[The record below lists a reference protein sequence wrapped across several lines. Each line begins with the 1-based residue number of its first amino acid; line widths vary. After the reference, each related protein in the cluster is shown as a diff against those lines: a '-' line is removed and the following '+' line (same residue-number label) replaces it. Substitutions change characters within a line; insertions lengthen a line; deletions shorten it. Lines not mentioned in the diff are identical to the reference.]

1 MKLRIQF
8 SKYGPLRFIGHL
20 DVMRF
25 FQKAIRRAGIDIA
38 YSSGFSPHQIMSF
51 ASPLG
56 LGVESRGEYLDIQVN
71 EPMKIPMNAQEM
83 KDRLDAVCVE
93 GIEIVLIVRLPENA
107 GNAMASVAA
116 ASYTAAMK
124 QDESVLKAGVSLSD
138 FSCLES
144 VIPAFL
150 DQEQIFI
157 TKETKKG
164 VSQMDIRPGIFS
176 LSADDGALEF
186 QVDASSA
193 GNIKPYALLDAL
205 LSFAGKDTPPFWTVQ
220 FTRLETWTRA
230 EADGRLISS
239 GRRGGGVLTMVKEA
253 SLPKKSK
260 SVQILLKEKNRILS
274 LLLSDGRLATL
285 SAWPDETG
293 DEGKGALA
301 ARLNSIYVGKVMNV
315 AKNINAAFVELTK
328 GQRAFLPLSHME
340 SARILNRKA
349 DGRILAGDE
358 LLVQVDREAV
368 KTKGAGAHHGD
379 FPGGPL
385 CGGFSGEGEGPPTV
399 FRKTCRRRQTA
410 DHRSPCRSGYPG
422 RQPDFHAGPQPD
434 RAADQCRRACGG
446 RLRSPDPGSP
456 GSDPPGR

>member
-25 FQKAIRRAGIDIA
+25 FQKAIRRAGIDIS

-71 EPMKIPMNAQEM
+71 EPTGNSPAKIPMNAQEM
-83 KDRLDAVCVE
+83 KDRLNAVCVE
-93 GIEIVLIVRLPENA
+93 GIEIIRIVRLPENA

-124 QDESVLKAGVSLSD
+124 QDEAVRQAGVSLSD

-150 DQEQIFI
+150 AQEQIFI

-176 LSADDGALEF
+176 LSVHDGILEF

-205 LSFAGKDTPPFWTVQ
+205 LSFAGKDTPPFWAVQ

-230 EADGRLISS
+230 GADGKLIPL
-239 GRRGGGVLTMVKEA
+239 GDVGEA
-253 SLPKKSK
+253 
-260 SVQILLKEKNRILS
+260 
-274 LLLSDGRLATL
+274 
-285 SAWPDETG
+285 
-293 DEGKGALA
+293 
-301 ARLNSIYVGKVMNV
+301 
-315 AKNINAAFVELTK
+315 F
-328 GQRAFLPLSHME
+328 
-340 SARILNRKA
+340 
-349 DGRILAGDE
+349 
-358 LLVQVDREAV
+358 
-368 KTKGAGAHHGD
+368 
-379 FPGGPL
+379 
-385 CGGFSGEGEGPPTV
+385 
-399 FRKTCRRRQTA
+399 
-410 DHRSPCRSGYPG
+410 
-422 RQPDFHAGPQPD
+422 
-434 RAADQCRRACGG
+434 
-446 RLRSPDPGSP
+446 
-456 GSDPPGR
+456 

>member
-25 FQKAIRRAGIDIA
+25 FQKAIRRAGIDIS

-71 EPMKIPMNAQEM
+71 EPTGNSPAKIPMNAQEM
-83 KDRLDAVCVE
+83 KDRLNAVCVE
-93 GIEIVLIVRLPENA
+93 GIEIVRIVRLPENA

-124 QDESVLKAGVSLSD
+124 QDEAVRQAGVSLSD

-150 DQEQIFI
+150 AQEQIFI

-176 LSADDGALEF
+176 LSVHDGILEF

-230 EADGRLISS
+230 ETDGRLISL
-239 GRRGGGVLTMVKEA
+239 GDVGEA
-253 SLPKKSK
+253 
-260 SVQILLKEKNRILS
+260 
-274 LLLSDGRLATL
+274 
-285 SAWPDETG
+285 
-293 DEGKGALA
+293 
-301 ARLNSIYVGKVMNV
+301 
-315 AKNINAAFVELTK
+315 F
-328 GQRAFLPLSHME
+328 
-340 SARILNRKA
+340 
-349 DGRILAGDE
+349 
-358 LLVQVDREAV
+358 
-368 KTKGAGAHHGD
+368 
-379 FPGGPL
+379 
-385 CGGFSGEGEGPPTV
+385 
-399 FRKTCRRRQTA
+399 
-410 DHRSPCRSGYPG
+410 
-422 RQPDFHAGPQPD
+422 
-434 RAADQCRRACGG
+434 
-446 RLRSPDPGSP
+446 
-456 GSDPPGR
+456 

>member
-25 FQKAIRRAGIDIA
+25 FQKAIRRAGIDIS

-71 EPMKIPMNAQEM
+71 EPTGNSPAKIPMNAQEM
-83 KDRLDAVCVE
+83 KDRLNAVCVE
-93 GIEIVLIVRLPENA
+93 GIEIVRIVRLPENA

-124 QDESVLKAGVSLSD
+124 QDEAVRQAGVSLSD

-150 DQEQIFI
+150 AQEQIFI

-176 LSADDGALEF
+176 LSVHDGILEF

-230 EADGRLISS
+230 EVDGKLIPL
-239 GRRGGGVLTMVKEA
+239 GDVGEA
-253 SLPKKSK
+253 
-260 SVQILLKEKNRILS
+260 
-274 LLLSDGRLATL
+274 
-285 SAWPDETG
+285 
-293 DEGKGALA
+293 
-301 ARLNSIYVGKVMNV
+301 
-315 AKNINAAFVELTK
+315 F
-328 GQRAFLPLSHME
+328 
-340 SARILNRKA
+340 
-349 DGRILAGDE
+349 
-358 LLVQVDREAV
+358 
-368 KTKGAGAHHGD
+368 
-379 FPGGPL
+379 
-385 CGGFSGEGEGPPTV
+385 
-399 FRKTCRRRQTA
+399 
-410 DHRSPCRSGYPG
+410 
-422 RQPDFHAGPQPD
+422 
-434 RAADQCRRACGG
+434 
-446 RLRSPDPGSP
+446 
-456 GSDPPGR
+456 

>member
-83 KDRLDAVCVE
+83 KDRLNAVCVE
-93 GIEIVLIVRLPENA
+93 GIEIVRIVRLPENA

-124 QDESVLKAGVSLSD
+124 QDESVRQAGVSLLD

-150 DQEQIFI
+150 AQEQIFI

-176 LSADDGALEF
+176 LSAHDGVLEF

-230 EADGRLISS
+230 EADGRLIPL
-239 GRRGGGVLTMVKEA
+239 GDVGEA
-253 SLPKKSK
+253 
-260 SVQILLKEKNRILS
+260 
-274 LLLSDGRLATL
+274 
-285 SAWPDETG
+285 
-293 DEGKGALA
+293 
-301 ARLNSIYVGKVMNV
+301 
-315 AKNINAAFVELTK
+315 F
-328 GQRAFLPLSHME
+328 
-340 SARILNRKA
+340 
-349 DGRILAGDE
+349 
-358 LLVQVDREAV
+358 
-368 KTKGAGAHHGD
+368 
-379 FPGGPL
+379 
-385 CGGFSGEGEGPPTV
+385 
-399 FRKTCRRRQTA
+399 
-410 DHRSPCRSGYPG
+410 
-422 RQPDFHAGPQPD
+422 
-434 RAADQCRRACGG
+434 
-446 RLRSPDPGSP
+446 
-456 GSDPPGR
+456 

>member
-25 FQKAIRRAGIDIA
+25 FQKAIRRAEIDIA

-71 EPMKIPMNAQEM
+71 EPTGDRPAKVPMNAQEM
-83 KDRLDAVCVE
+83 KDRLNAVCVE
-93 GIEIVLIVRLPENA
+93 GIEIIRIVRLPENA
-107 GNAMASVAA
+107 GNAMASGAA

-124 QDESVLKAGVSLSD
+124 QDEAVRQAGVSLSD

-150 DQEQIFI
+150 AQEQIFI

-176 LSADDGALEF
+176 LSVHDGILEF

-230 EADGRLISS
+230 ETDGRLISL
-239 GRRGGGVLTMVKEA
+239 GDVGEA
-253 SLPKKSK
+253 
-260 SVQILLKEKNRILS
+260 
-274 LLLSDGRLATL
+274 
-285 SAWPDETG
+285 
-293 DEGKGALA
+293 
-301 ARLNSIYVGKVMNV
+301 
-315 AKNINAAFVELTK
+315 F
-328 GQRAFLPLSHME
+328 
-340 SARILNRKA
+340 
-349 DGRILAGDE
+349 
-358 LLVQVDREAV
+358 
-368 KTKGAGAHHGD
+368 
-379 FPGGPL
+379 
-385 CGGFSGEGEGPPTV
+385 
-399 FRKTCRRRQTA
+399 
-410 DHRSPCRSGYPG
+410 
-422 RQPDFHAGPQPD
+422 
-434 RAADQCRRACGG
+434 
-446 RLRSPDPGSP
+446 
-456 GSDPPGR
+456 

>member
-25 FQKAIRRAGIDIA
+25 FQKAIRRAGIDIS

-71 EPMKIPMNAQEM
+71 EPTGNSPAKIPMNAQEM
-83 KDRLDAVCVE
+83 KDRLNAVCVE
-93 GIEIVLIVRLPENA
+93 GIEIVRIVRLPENA

-124 QDESVLKAGVSLSD
+124 QDEAVRQAGVSLSD

-150 DQEQIFI
+150 AQEQIFI

-164 VSQMDIRPGIFS
+164 VSQMDIRPGLFS
-176 LSADDGALEF
+176 LSVHDGILEF

-230 EADGRLISS
+230 EVDGKLIPL
-239 GRRGGGVLTMVKEA
+239 GDVGEA
-253 SLPKKSK
+253 
-260 SVQILLKEKNRILS
+260 
-274 LLLSDGRLATL
+274 
-285 SAWPDETG
+285 
-293 DEGKGALA
+293 
-301 ARLNSIYVGKVMNV
+301 
-315 AKNINAAFVELTK
+315 F
-328 GQRAFLPLSHME
+328 
-340 SARILNRKA
+340 
-349 DGRILAGDE
+349 
-358 LLVQVDREAV
+358 
-368 KTKGAGAHHGD
+368 
-379 FPGGPL
+379 
-385 CGGFSGEGEGPPTV
+385 
-399 FRKTCRRRQTA
+399 
-410 DHRSPCRSGYPG
+410 
-422 RQPDFHAGPQPD
+422 
-434 RAADQCRRACGG
+434 
-446 RLRSPDPGSP
+446 
-456 GSDPPGR
+456 